1 MDLENFDVVEAFKQR
16 FGAYKKIMDEKGE
29 QAAWDTLFQGYP
41 ERQKELMGKF
51 IDNCSLAEG
60 FTKAIPVYKQM
71 GMEMEVVDIS
81 NKGKDAVIEVQKT
94 CPALTLCKEYGF
106 EYTMIGSRFMTSKP
120 YFIITNPKNG
130 VEVITSYG
138 INDYNVDKL
147 LKEKNNDRN

>member
-1 MDLENFDVVEAFKQR
+1 MDLENFDVIEAFKQR

-41 ERQKELMGKF
+41 ERQKDLMGRF

-60 FTKAIPVYKQM
+60 FTNAIPFYKKM

-106 EYTMIGSRFMTSKP
+106 EKPCRIVCEMDVEATKIAFADDNIQGGILSRQADGNCVCIFMYERT
-120 YFIITNPKNG
+120 PK
-130 VEVITSYG
+130 
-138 INDYNVDKL
+138 
-147 LKEKNNDRN
+147 

>member
-1 MDLENFDVVEAFKQR
+1 MDLENFDVIEAFKQR

-41 ERQKELMGKF
+41 ERQKELMGRF

-60 FTKAIPVYKQM
+60 FTNAIPVYKQM

-106 EYTMIGSRFMTSKP
+106 EKPCRIVCEMDVEATKIAFADDNIQGGILSRQADGNCVCIFMYERT
-120 YFIITNPKNG
+120 PK
-130 VEVITSYG
+130 
-138 INDYNVDKL
+138 
-147 LKEKNNDRN
+147 

>member
-60 FTKAIPVYKQM
+60 FTNAIPFYKQM
-71 GMEMEVVDIS
+71 GMEMEVVDVS
-81 NKGKDAVIEVQKT
+81 NNGKDAVIEVQKT

-106 EYTMIGSRFMTSKP
+106 EKPCRIVCEMDVEATKIAFADDNIQGGILSRQADGNCVCVFMYERT
-120 YFIITNPKNG
+120 PK
-130 VEVITSYG
+130 
-138 INDYNVDKL
+138 
-147 LKEKNNDRN
+147 